1 MGGELLLR
9 FVLGGAIVSLFAL
22 AGELFKPKTFAG
34 LFGAAPSVAIATLS
48 LAFAKQSAGYV
59 SMEARSMLVG
69 CLALFCYSVL
79 CAVLA
84 TRRPVPV
91 WLGAALAWAGWMA
104 VALGTLAALGLMRA
118 DG

>member
-9 FVLGGAIVSLFAL
+9 FVLGGAIVSMFAL

-48 LAFAKQSAGYV
+48 LAYAKQGAGYV
-59 SMEARSMLVG
+59 NVEARSMLVG

-91 WLGAALAWAGWMA
+91 WLGAALAWSGWIA
-104 VALGTLAALGLMRA
+104 VALGSLAALGMI
-118 DG
+118 